1 LDRVVDAEETVVWAE
16 RRDAPV
22 AEEARLGVFFG

>member
-1 LDRVVDAEETVVWAE
+1 VDAEEAVVWVE

-22 AEEARLGVFFG
+22 AEEARLGVFLG